1 MVRALEAAGGT
12 LAERLRGGASPATA
26 LGERGAEALIPV
38 LEPFGPLF
46 PAGGLRRGSTV
57 SVEGSASLLLALLA
71 GASQT
76 GSWCAAVGIPRLG
89 AAAAAEAG
97 VELSRFA
104 FVPDPGTDLG
114 STVAALADGVDIV
127 AVGGAGRLHAAE
139 VRRLAARARQR
150 SVVLVGYGGW
160 HGADVRLSITGGR
173 WHGLGEGHGE
183 LRAREVTVQLEGRG
197 SASRPRRAQLW
208 LPAPGGGVAAAA
220 SPPVTLSGSRPA
232 ARPGEGVLD
241 QGVLDQFWPV
251 HAEAG

>member
-12 LAERLRGGASPATA
+12 LAERLRGGASPATV
-26 LGERGAEALIPV
+26 LGERGAESLLPV
-38 LEPFGPLF
+38 LDPLGPLF

-71 GASQT
+71 GASRA

-89 AAAAAEAG
+89 AAAEAEAG

-104 FVPDPGTDLG
+104 FVPDPGGDLA

-127 AVGGAGRLHAAE
+127 AVGGAGRLHVAE

-160 HGADVRLSITGGR
+160 HGADVRLSIAAGQ
-173 WHGLGEGHGE
+173 WHGLGDGHGE
-183 LRAREVTVQLEGRG
+183 LRAREVTVQLDGRG
-197 SASRPRRAQLW
+197 SASRPRTARLW
-208 LPAPGGGVAAAA
+208 LPASGGGIASVD
-220 SPPVTLSGSRPA
+220 SPPAALPGPRPA
-232 ARPGEGVLD
+232 VHRD
-241 QGVLDQFWPV
+241 QVPAAQAWPV